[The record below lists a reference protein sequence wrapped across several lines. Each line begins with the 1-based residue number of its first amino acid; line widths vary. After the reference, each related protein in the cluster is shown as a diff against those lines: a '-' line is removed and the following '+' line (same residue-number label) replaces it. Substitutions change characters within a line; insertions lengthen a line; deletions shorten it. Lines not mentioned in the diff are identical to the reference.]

1 MYRRQIETFIRAHNT
16 HITKT
21 EFFIAFNM
29 AYIQSKSILNA
40 KAGFRGAGLVPFDPQ
55 IIFSKLDIRIRT
67 PTKPPLCRQCMVSQT
82 PHNPIQALSQ
92 ISSVK
97 DRTAA
102 HQGSSPTSILQT
114 VTALA
119 KGTEILAH
127 KMTLLTAEVQ
137 TLRKANEALNKRRRA
152 KNTRI
157 QQGGVLTIEEGTDIL
172 ARKDAMKEVEANR
185 HVERGNKCRSTKYAT
200 LWFLQKDWS
209 QCPNLSKGFR
219 NG

>member
-1 MYRRQIETFIRAHNT
+1 
-16 HITKT
+16 
-21 EFFIAFNM
+21 
-29 AYIQSKSILNA
+29 
-40 KAGFRGAGLVPFDPQ
+40 
-55 IIFSKLDIRIRT
+55 
-67 PTKPPLCRQCMVSQT
+67 
-82 PHNPIQALSQ
+82 
-92 ISSVK
+92 
-97 DRTAA
+97 
-102 HQGSSPTSILQT
+102 
-114 VTALA
+114 
-119 KGTEILAH
+119 
-127 KMTLLTAEVQ
+127 LTAEVQ